1 MAASFPIADADLCVK
16 CGLCLPHCPTYGLTQ
31 HEGDSPRGR
40 IALMQGLALGSIP
53 ATPKLETHLDGCLG
67 CRSCESVC
75 PAKVPYGRLI
85 DAGRAALN
93 ERLPQRRRLPRLIG
107 TALAGRESRRA
118 LGLLLWLYQAC
129 GLQALLRRLG
139 LLGGGRLA
147 RLDSL
152 LPPLPALPFSAR
164 ARGVDGPADAALFTG
179 CAGDLADSDSL
190 AAAQRL
196 LQRLGLRVALP
207 PQQGCCGAVYQHA
220 GLADEARACMQR
232 NAEAFAGYP
241 AVLAT
246 ASGCSATLLDAPDL
260 LGRPQGAALRAQV
273 QDIHRFLLQRWP
285 AGLRPR
291 PLRARVAVHEPCTQR
306 NVTGGGDAL
315 RALLRKIP
323 EIELVELDPRQAC
336 CGAAGSHFITHPE
349 DADRLLQPKLEASQA
364 LRPDYI
370 VSSNIGCSLHLA
382 AGLRRAGLKA
392 PEVLHPLTLLDRQLG
407 PASPPGAA

>member
-40 IALMQGLALGSIP
+40 IALMQGLALGSLP
-53 ATPKLETHLDGCLG
+53 PTPKLEAHLDGCLG

-93 ERLPQRRRLPRLIG
+93 QQLPQRRRLPRLVG
-107 TALAGRESRRA
+107 AVLARREPRRA
-118 LGLLLWLYQAC
+118 AGLLLWLYQAS
-129 GLQALLRRLG
+129 GVQALLRRSG
-139 LLGGGRLA
+139 LLGRGRLA

-164 ARGVDGPADAALFTG
+164 ATGVDGPADAALFIG
-179 CAGDLADSDSL
+179 CAGDLADAESL

-207 PQQGCCGAVYQHA
+207 SAQGCCGALYQHA
-220 GLADEARACMQR
+220 GLVDEARACMQR

-241 AVLAT
+241 AVLGT

-260 LGRPQGAALRAQV
+260 LGPAQGAALRAQV

-285 AGLRPR
+285 AGLQPR
-291 PLRARVAVHEPCTQR
+291 PLQARVAVHEPCTQR

-315 RALLRKIP
+315 RTLLRKIP
-323 EIELVELDPRQAC
+323 GIELVELDKRQAC

-349 DADRLLQPKLEASQA
+349 DADRLLQPKLEASRTLQ
-364 LRPDYI
+364 PDYI
-370 VSSNIGCSLHLA
+370 VSSNVGCSLHLA

-392 PEVLHPLTLLDRQLG
+392 PEVLHPLALLDRQLG

>member
-40 IALMQGLALGSIP
+40 ITLMQGLALGSLAP
-53 ATPKLETHLDGCLG
+53 TPKLETHLDGCLG

-93 ERLPQRRRLPRLIG
+93 EQLPQRRQLPRLIG
-107 TALAGRESRRA
+107 MVLARRETRRA
-118 LGLLLWLYQAC
+118 AGLLLWLYQAS
-129 GLQALLRRLG
+129 GLQALARRLG
-139 LLGGGRLA
+139 LLGHGRLA

-152 LPPLPALPFSAR
+152 LPSLPALPFSAR
-164 ARGVDGPADAALFTG
+164 AAGVDGPADAALFIG
-179 CAGDLADSDSL
+179 CASDLADPESL

-207 PQQGCCGAVYQHA
+207 PGQGCCGALYQHA
-220 GLADEARACMQR
+220 GLVDEARACMQR

-241 AVLAT
+241 ALLGT

-260 LGRPQGAALRAQV
+260 LGKPEGDALRRQV

-285 AGLRPR
+285 AALQPR

-315 RALLRKIP
+315 RALLKKIP
-323 EIELVELDPRQAC
+323 EIELLGLDRRQAC

-349 DADRLLQPKLEASQA
+349 DADRLLQPKLEASRTLQ
-364 LRPDYI
+364 PDYI
-370 VSSNIGCSLHLA
+370 VSSNVGCSLHLA
-382 AGLRRAGLKA
+382 AGLRRAGLTA
-392 PEVLHPLTLLDRQLG
+392 PEVLHPLALLDRQLG
-407 PASPPGAA
+407 PAAPPGAA

>member
-1 MAASFPIADADLCVK
+1 MAAPFPIADADLCVK

-53 ATPKLETHLDGCLG
+53 ATPKMEIHLDGCLG

-85 DAGRAALN
+85 DAGRGALN
-93 ERLPQRRRLPRLIG
+93 ERLPRRRRLPRLVG
-107 TALAGRESRRA
+107 ALLARREPRRV
-118 LGLLLWLYQAC
+118 LGLLLWLYQAS
-129 GLQALLRRLG
+129 GLQGLLRRWR
-139 LLGGGRLA
+139 LLGQGRLA

-164 ARGVDGPADAALFTG
+164 ASGVDGPADAALFTG
-179 CAGDLADSDSL
+179 CASDLADTASL
-190 AAAQRL
+190 EAAQSL
-196 LQRLGLRVALP
+196 LGRLGLRVAIP
-207 PQQGCCGAVYQHA
+207 PQQGCCGALYQHA
-220 GLADEARACMQR
+220 GLMEEARACMRR

-241 AVLAT
+241 AVLGT
-246 ASGCSATLLDAPDL
+246 ASGCSASLLDAPDL
-260 LGRPQGAALRAQV
+260 LGAHDGAALRAAV
-273 QDIHRFLLQRWP
+273 KDIHEFLLQRWP
-285 AGLRPR
+285 AGLELL
-291 PLRARVAVHEPCTQR
+291 PLPARVAVHEPCTQR
-306 NVTGGGDAL
+306 NVTGGGQAL

-323 EIELVELDPRQAC
+323 GIELLELDPRQAC

-349 DADRLLQPKLEASQA
+349 DADRLLQPKLEASLKLQ
-364 LRPDYI
+364 PDYI
-370 VSSNIGCSLHLA
+370 VSSNVGCSLHLA

-392 PEVLHPLTLLDRQLG
+392 PQVLHPLALLDRQLA